1 MINMHPRLLGNLQ
14 YIPKPTLLPGC
25 LVASTSMILT
35 FRLKK
40 EKQRPELSLARELKK
55 KSGCV
60 KCFRFLPTGTLIK
73 YALFVYLEDQSKAQQ
88 YLINEQLLLLS
99 SELALI

>member
-1 MINMHPRLLGNLQ
+1 MINVHPRLLGNLT
-14 YIPKPTLLPGC
+14 YLSKPTLLPSC

-40 EKQRPELSLARELKK
+40 ELSK
-55 KSGCV
+55 
-60 KCFRFLPTGTLIK
+60 
-73 YALFVYLEDQSKAQQ
+73 DQSCEMIPIFTNLYAYQVGTVRLFGRPDYIPNKRPAST
-88 YLINEQLLLLS
+88 LLG

>member
-1 MINMHPRLLGNLQ
+1 MINVYPRLLGNLQ

-55 KSGCV
+55 KIGMCEM
-60 KCFRFLPTGTLIK
+60 FPIFTNL
-73 YALFVYLEDQSKAQQ
+73 YAYKVCTVRLFGRLE
-88 YLINEQLLLLS
+88 
-99 SELALI
+99 